1 MNIRAAT
8 RLRLLIGRS
17 NWEAY
22 GLYRVIWNRWKINTK
37 WTQFRRLFNEGWV
50 SVWKPPPPHTH
61 THTHTHTISVV
72 SGRGACW
79 LISSLIL
86 FQRFTVIYS
95 DSGSCSQALQ
105 GKQLEHL
112 IIRGIVHIL
121 TYLEAVG
128 SRIEFCWLPGHI
140 GIRGNE
146 KADNIAKRVIDNKIH
161 DIKLPFSDLKPRIC

>member
-1 MNIRAAT
+1 M
-8 RLRLLIGRS
+8 G
-17 NWEAY
+17 
-22 GLYRVIWNRWKINTK
+22 G
-37 WTQFRRLFNEGWV
+37 
-50 SVWKPPPPHTH
+50 
-61 THTHTHTISVV
+61 
-72 SGRGACW
+72 GAFW

-95 DSGSCSQALQ
+95 DSLSCSQALK
-105 GKQLEHL
+105 GNNLELL
-112 IIRGIVHIL
+112 IIRGIFHIL

-128 SRIEFCWLPGHI
+128 SGIEFCWLPGHI